1 VTATDFQGLAKFG
14 DLLGP
19 QSEGQSAMRILLVED
34 NADHRELMRL
44 ALTGHDATWRVEG
57 VVSGEESLRHL
68 AEGEAY
74 DVVFLDYNLPRWDGL
89 EVLAEIRRGE
99 APPPVVMVTGRGDER
114 VAVEAMKGGAYD
126 YVVKGEGYLQRLPVV
141 AQRAAET
148 HQMAVERKRAED
160 ALRESEEQYRRL
172 VENTPDVIYSLS
184 AGDGTITSL
193 NPAFERITGWSRAE
207 WLGKPFMS
215 IIHPDDLSLAVET
228 FLQVSY
234 GETTSPYELRILS
247 KSGEYL
253 IGEFKSV
260 PNIKKGNVVGT
271 FGIAREITDRKRAE
285 EALLMHT
292 RQLEAIRAIGEEISR
307 ELDLAILLQ
316 IITKRSVELLGAASG
331 VVALWD
337 EVALTLVPRAWFG
350 PGERIKD
357 LRWKPGE
364 DIPGI
369 TEDATHT
376 AALVEPLLYG
386 DRLVGVIR
394 IDRAADQQPFTETDR
409 QFLALFTTQAAIA
422 IENARLYARVVRR
435 SEETASLLRASRSL
449 MAGLDLQET
458 LSRIAEEAARITQ
471 CQHVKVLLGDREKQ
485 TLRLGVLV
493 GRPSTLLDNYDR
505 GGKESLSAIVVS
517 TGQPLFVADCVN
529 DPRNP
534 YADQDRAEGIVTY
547 LGLPIRMHG
556 KVVGVLT
563 VNTSQP
569 RVYTPEDLEYL
580 TLFADLSAIVIGN
593 ARLFEEVRV
602 GREQL
607 WALSRQLVEV
617 QETERHSIARELHDE
632 IGQLLTGL
640 TLLLEM
646 SARVRPEKLKAR
658 LSEAQAI
665 IKELMMRVCEMSLD
679 LRPTMLDDLG
689 LLPALLWYFDRYT
702 SRTQIRV
709 HFQHWGLERRFPSEI
724 ETATYRIAQEA
735 LNNVARHAGVTET
748 TVCLSADEDT
758 VDLRIEDHGAGF
770 DAESV
775 LSGAASSGLTGMRE
789 RATLL
794 GGRLSVASTPGSGTQ
809 VVAELPLAES
819 VEKRKK
825 PR

>member
-1 VTATDFQGLAKFG
+1 
-14 DLLGP
+14 
-19 QSEGQSAMRILLVED
+19 
-34 NADHRELMRL
+34 
-44 ALTGHDATWRVEG
+44 
-57 VVSGEESLRHL
+57 
-68 AEGEAY
+68 
-74 DVVFLDYNLPRWDGL
+74 
-89 EVLAEIRRGE
+89 
-99 APPPVVMVTGRGDER
+99 
-114 VAVEAMKGGAYD
+114 
-126 YVVKGEGYLQRLPVV
+126 
-141 AQRAAET
+141 
-148 HQMAVERKRAED
+148 
-160 ALRESEEQYRRL
+160 
-172 VENTPDVIYSLS
+172 
-184 AGDGTITSL
+184 
-193 NPAFERITGWSRAE
+193 
-207 WLGKPFMS
+207 
-215 IIHPDDLSLAVET
+215 
-228 FLQVSY
+228 
-234 GETTSPYELRILS
+234 
-247 KSGEYL
+247 
-253 IGEFKSV
+253 
-260 PNIKKGNVVGT
+260 
-271 FGIAREITDRKRAE
+271 
-285 EALLMHT
+285 
-292 RQLEAIRAIGEEISR
+292 
-307 ELDLAILLQ
+307 
-316 IITKRSVELLGAASG
+316 
-331 VVALWD
+331 
-337 EVALTLVPRAWFG
+337 
-350 PGERIKD
+350 
-357 LRWKPGE
+357 
-364 DIPGI
+364 
-369 TEDATHT
+369 
-376 AALVEPLLYG
+376 
-386 DRLVGVIR
+386 
-394 IDRAADQQPFTETDR
+394 
-409 QFLALFTTQAAIA
+409 
-422 IENARLYARVVRR
+422 
-435 SEETASLLRASRSL
+435 
-449 MAGLDLQET
+449 
-458 LSRIAEEAARITQ
+458 
-471 CQHVKVLLGDREKQ
+471 
-485 TLRLGVLV
+485 
-493 GRPSTLLDNYDR
+493 
-505 GGKESLSAIVVS
+505 
-517 TGQPLFVADCVN
+517 LFVADCVN

-534 YADQDRAEGIVTY
+534 YADQDRAQGIVTY

>member
-1 VTATDFQGLAKFG
+1 
-14 DLLGP
+14 
-19 QSEGQSAMRILLVED
+19 
-34 NADHRELMRL
+34 
-44 ALTGHDATWRVEG
+44 
-57 VVSGEESLRHL
+57 
-68 AEGEAY
+68 
-74 DVVFLDYNLPRWDGL
+74 
-89 EVLAEIRRGE
+89 
-99 APPPVVMVTGRGDER
+99 
-114 VAVEAMKGGAYD
+114 
-126 YVVKGEGYLQRLPVV
+126 
-141 AQRAAET
+141 
-148 HQMAVERKRAED
+148 
-160 ALRESEEQYRRL
+160 
-172 VENTPDVIYSLS
+172 
-184 AGDGTITSL
+184 
-193 NPAFERITGWSRAE
+193 
-207 WLGKPFMS
+207 
-215 IIHPDDLSLAVET
+215 
-228 FLQVSY
+228 
-234 GETTSPYELRILS
+234 
-247 KSGEYL
+247 
-253 IGEFKSV
+253 
-260 PNIKKGNVVGT
+260 
-271 FGIAREITDRKRAE
+271 
-285 EALLMHT
+285 
-292 RQLEAIRAIGEEISR
+292 
-307 ELDLAILLQ
+307 
-316 IITKRSVELLGAASG
+316 VELLGAASG